1 MIPCY
6 KSVKIVLDKI
16 SAMFLIV
23 LLSPIFFIITL
34 LLAFSG
40 NGIFFTQER
49 VGFLGKHFFLY
60 KFKTMKDGNIPSDS
74 ARITIMGGFLRKCS
88 LDELPQI
95 WNIIKGD
102 MSFIGPR
109 PLLVEYLP
117 LYSDRHQKRHWVMP
131 GISGL
136 AQVNGRNNLSW
147 EEKFELDVSYQ
158 EKLSFWLDIKLIIQT
173 IVYLLTVNEGIQPAE
188 KFLGYNHQTN

>member
-16 SAMFLIV
+16 LAIFLMV
-23 LLSPIFFIITL
+23 LLSPIFFIIIL

-49 VGFLGKHFFLY
+49 IGFLEKYFKLY
-60 KFKTMKDGNIPSDS
+60 KFKTMKDGNFSSDS
-74 ARITIMGGFLRKCS
+74 ARVTKIGGFLRKCS

-131 GISGL
+131 GITGL

-147 EEKFELDVSYQ
+147 EEKFELDVNYQ

-173 IVYLLTVNEGIQPAE
+173 IVYLLTVNEGVQPAG
-188 KFLGYNHQTN
+188 KFLGYNHQTK